1 MTTRSHQ
8 PKGDPFRMSRNKVT
22 VIGAGNVGATTAQR
36 IAEAGLADVVL
47 VDIVEGLPQG
57 KGLDLAEAAPVVGH
71 DARIRGTNDYADT
84 ADSDI
89 VVVTSGLARQPGMSR
104 DDLLAKNAG
113 IVRSVVEAAV
123 RHSPD
128 AILIIVTN
136 PLDAMCH
143 VALDASGFP
152 RERVLGMAGVLDSAR
167 FRTFIAEELGVSV
180 EDTHAFV
187 LGGHGDTMVPLPRY
201 STVAGVPITELL
213 SADRVAALCERTANG
228 GAEVVA
234 LLKTGSAYYAPAA
247 STFEMVESILLDR
260 KRVLPCAVLLRGEFA
275 TDGLVVGVPVV
286 LGAGGMERVFE
297 IELTADEQR
306 AFDASAAA
314 VRELVTKLA

>member
-1 MTTRSHQ
+1 MA
-8 PKGDPFRMSRNKVT
+8 RNKVT

-71 DARIRGTNDYADT
+71 DARVIGTNDYEDT
-84 ADSDI
+84 AGSDI
-89 VVVTSGLARQPGMSR
+89 IVVTSGLARQPGMSR

-113 IVRSVVEAAV
+113 IVRAVVEASASK
-123 RHSPD
+123 SPD
-128 AILIIVTN
+128 AVLIVVTN

-143 VALDASGFP
+143 VAMQASGFP

-180 EDTHAFV
+180 GDTHAFV
-187 LGGHGDTMVPLPRY
+187 LGGHGDTMVPLSRY
-201 STVAGVPITELL
+201 STVAGIPITELL
-213 SADRVAALCERTANG
+213 PPDRVRALEERTANG

-234 LLKTGSAYYAPAA
+234 LLKTGSAFYAPAA
-247 STFEMVESILLDR
+247 STFEMVDAILRDSR
-260 KRVLPCAVLLRGEFA
+260 RVLPCAVLLQGEYGV
-275 TDGLVVGVPVV
+275 DGLYVGVPIV
-286 LGAGGMERVFE
+286 LGAGGMQRVITITLTNEEQAAFE
-297 IELTADEQR
+297 K
-306 AFDASAAA
+306 SAAA
-314 VRELVTKLA
+314 VRELVEKLPA

>member
-1 MTTRSHQ
+1 MPRH
-8 PKGDPFRMSRNKVT
+8 KVT

-36 IAEAGLADVVL
+36 IVEAGLADVVL

-71 DARIRGTNDYADT
+71 DARITGTNDYADT
-84 ADSDI
+84 ARSDV

-113 IVRSVVEAAV
+113 IVRSVVEQAV

-128 AILIIVTN
+128 AVLIVVTN

-143 VALDASGFP
+143 VAMQASGFP

-167 FRTFIAEELGVSV
+167 FRTFIAQEVGVSV

-213 SADRVAALCERTANG
+213 SPDRVKALVDRTANG

-234 LLKTGSAYYAPAA
+234 LLKTGSAFYAPAA

-260 KRVLPCAVLLRGEFA
+260 KRVLPCAVLLDGEFG
-275 TDGLVVGVPVV
+275 TSGVFVGVPVV
-286 LGAGGMERVFE
+286 LGANGMERVFE
-297 IELTADEQR
+297 IELSPDERR
-306 AFDASAAA
+306 ALEASAAA
-314 VRELVTKLA
+314 VRELVAKLPA

>member
-1 MTTRSHQ
+1 MA
-8 PKGDPFRMSRNKVT
+8 RNKVT

-71 DARIRGTNDYADT
+71 DARVTGTNDYADT
-84 ADSDI
+84 AGSDI
-89 VVVTSGLARQPGMSR
+89 VVVTSGIPRKPGMSR
-104 DDLLAKNAG
+104 DELVATNAG
-113 IVRSVVEAAV
+113 IVKAVVEQAV
-123 RHSPD
+123 THSPN

-143 VALDASGFP
+143 VAMQASGFP

-167 FRTFIAEELGVSV
+167 FRTFIAQELGVSV

-201 STVAGVPITELL
+201 STVAGVPITELM
-213 SADRVAALCERTANG
+213 SPERVAALCARTANG

-234 LLKTGSAYYAPAA
+234 LLKTGSAFYAPAA
-247 STFEMVESILLDR
+247 STFEMVDAILRDR
-260 KRVLPCAVLLRGEFA
+260 KRVLPCAVMLDGEFG
-275 TDGLVVGVPVV
+275 TTGLFVGVPVV

-297 IELTADEQR
+297 IKLTADER
-306 AFDASAAA
+306 VAFEASVAA
-314 VRELVTKLA
+314 VRDLVAGLPA

>member
-1 MTTRSHQ
+1 MA
-8 PKGDPFRMSRNKVT
+8 RNKVT

-71 DARIRGTNDYADT
+71 DSRVIGTNDYAET
-84 ADSDI
+84 SGSDI

-113 IVRSVVEAAV
+113 IVRSVVQAAAQ
-123 RHSPD
+123 HSPD
-128 AILIIVTN
+128 AVLIVVTN

-143 VALDASGFP
+143 VAMQASGFP

-167 FRTFIAEELGVSV
+167 FRTFIAMELGVSV

-187 LGGHGDTMVPLPRY
+187 LGGHGDTMVPLSRY

-213 SADRVAALCERTANG
+213 PADRVKALEERTANG

-234 LLKTGSAYYAPAA
+234 LLKSGSAFYAPAA
-247 STFEMVESILLDR
+247 STFEMVDAILRDR
-260 KRVLPCAVLLRGEFA
+260 KRVLPCAVYLQGEFG
-275 TDGLVVGVPVV
+275 TRDLFVGVPAV
-286 LGAGGMERVFE
+286 LGRGGLERVLE
-297 IELTADEQR
+297 IRLTADEQA
-306 AFDASAAA
+306 AFDASAGA
-314 VRELVTKLA
+314 VRELVDKLA

>member
-1 MTTRSHQ
+1 M
-8 PKGDPFRMSRNKVT
+8 PRNKVT

-71 DARIRGTNDYADT
+71 DARIVGTNDYDET
-84 ADSDI
+84 AGSDI
-89 VVVTSGLARQPGMSR
+89 IVVTSGLARQPGMSR
-104 DDLLAKNAG
+104 DDLLARNAG
-113 IVRSVVEAAV
+113 IVRAVVEASAPK
-123 RHSPD
+123 SPD
-128 AILIIVTN
+128 AVLIVVTN

-143 VALDASGFP
+143 VAMQASGFP

-201 STVAGVPITELL
+201 STVAGIPITDLL
-213 SADRVAALCERTANG
+213 PTDRIAALVDRTANG

-234 LLKTGSAYYAPAA
+234 LLKTGSAFYAPAA
-247 STFEMVESILLDR
+247 STFEMVDAILRDR
-260 KRVLPCAVLLRGEFA
+260 RRVLPCATYLTGEYGI
-275 TDGLVVGVPVV
+275 DGLFVGVPVV
-286 LGAGGMERVFE
+286 LGAGGLQRVIE
-297 IELTADEQR
+297 ITLTADER
-306 AFDASAAA
+306 TAFDKSAAA
-314 VRELVTKLA
+314 VEELVAKLPA

>member
-1 MTTRSHQ
+1 MA
-8 PKGDPFRMSRNKVT
+8 RNKVT

-71 DARIRGTNDYADT
+71 DARITGTNDYADT
-84 ADSDI
+84 AGSDVI
-89 VVVTSGLARQPGMSR
+89 VVTSGLARQPGMSR

-113 IVRSVVEAAV
+113 IVRAVVQASAPL
-123 RHSPD
+123 SPD
-128 AILIIVTN
+128 AVIIVVTN

-143 VALDASGFP
+143 VAMQASGFP

-187 LGGHGDTMVPLPRY
+187 LGGHGDTMVPLSRY
-201 STVAGVPITELL
+201 STVAGIPITELL
-213 SADRVAALCERTANG
+213 SPERVKALEERTANG

-234 LLKTGSAYYAPAA
+234 LLKTGSAFYAPAA
-247 STFEMVESILLDR
+247 STFEMVDAILRDR
-260 KRVLPCAVLLRGEFA
+260 RRVLPCAVLLKGEYG
-275 TDGLVVGVPVV
+275 TDGLFVGVPVV
-286 LGAGGMERVFE
+286 LGAGGMHKVIE
-297 IELTADEQR
+297 IKLTSDEQA
-306 AFDASAAA
+306 AFSKSAAS
-314 VRELVTKLA
+314 VRELVDKLPA